1 MVTGTYM
8 QEKGIAFN
16 QLPSQAAERKWTMP
30 DPALPGKTIDKPL
43 QADHIVSMDRNSKV
57 YSNFVEGWLIS

>member
-1 MVTGTYM
+1 M

-16 QLPSQAAERKWTMP
+16 QLPSQAAERKWPMP
-30 DPALPGKTIDKPL
+30 DPALHGKTIDKPF

-57 YSNFVEGWLIS
+57 YSNFIEG